1 MNVNTYIKTYFQ
13 KNTPVIAG
21 KIIAK
26 QLKEL
31 YEVPYH
37 PPWDKIDKFIIVKV
51 CKGYVL
57 LGSVMCNFIDGK
69 APRWF
74 EIALHNDKNELK
86 VWRDL
91 HSVS

>member
-1 MNVNTYIKTYFQ
+1 MNVDTYIKKYF
-13 KNTPVIAG
+13 PDGRLVFAG

-37 PPWDKIDKFIIVKV
+37 PPWDKIDKLIIVKV
-51 CKGYVL
+51 NKGYVL